1 MLTKEIMT
9 AKRIE
14 FVEVDVT
21 LVDNATSHACIT
33 DELGYGEAPV
43 AVVDKE
49 DHSLGSGRA
58 RSTASRPSFAVHA
71 AFGALPHPTALGAL
85 WMT

>member
-49 DHSLGSGRA
+49 DHSFGLRSGQINRL
-58 RSTASRPSFAVHA
+58 A
-71 AFGALPHPTALGAL
+71 A
-85 WMT
+85 